1 MSWETE
7 VVRIFCQ
14 PKTINFLFRWAVDL
28 CIDQVEGEAL
38 TVREALKMEE
48 CIKLKIKL
56 DDEKEGGRRRDGG
69 HN

>member
-14 PKTINFLFRWAVDL
+14 PKTINFCSDGQL
-28 CIDQVEGEAL
+28 ISAL
-38 TVREALKMEE
+38 TKSKVREDLKMEE

-56 DDEKEGGRRRDGG
+56 DDEKQGGRRRDGG

>member
-1 MSWETE
+1 M
-7 VVRIFCQ
+7 VRIFCQ

-56 DDEKEGGRRRDGG
+56 DDEKEGSAEMVAQIENGRGC
-69 HN
+69 